1 VQASANDL
9 MQPFSHVPHKGL
21 KSHSHSADNHSIL
34 SMNQADNCK
43 DKDLLRSRWALC
55 LLWVGPWVLII
66 ATRSTSNFI
75 HTIIWTSA
83 FAVGGVACLVNA
95 RRCGRL
101 HCFYT
106 GPLYLLAALT
116 SLLYGLGVLPLG
128 PHGWNWIVGVA
139 ALLSLLAC
147 CGLEPLFGKYRQTVK

>member
-1 VQASANDL
+1 
-9 MQPFSHVPHKGL
+9 
-21 KSHSHSADNHSIL
+21 
-34 SMNQADNCK
+34 MNQDANCT

-55 LLWVGPWVLII
+55 LLWIGPWVLII
-66 ATRSTSNFI
+66 ATSNTSNFI
-75 HTIIWTSA
+75 HTVIWTFA

-116 SLLYGLGVLPLG
+116 SLLYGLGLLPLG
-128 PHGWNWIVGVA
+128 LHGWNWIVGVA
-139 ALLSLLAC
+139 GVLSLFAC
-147 CGLEPLFGKYRQTVK
+147 CGLEQLFGKYRKTVT